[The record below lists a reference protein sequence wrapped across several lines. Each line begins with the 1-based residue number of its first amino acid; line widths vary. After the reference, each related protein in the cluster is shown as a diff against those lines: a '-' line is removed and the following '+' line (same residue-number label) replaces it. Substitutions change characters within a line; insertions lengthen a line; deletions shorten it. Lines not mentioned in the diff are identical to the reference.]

1 MNVTEAFA
9 SYENVR
15 HRLLSAK
22 FNRACRT
29 LPNLDA
35 LTDEIDVFLL
45 DAFGV
50 LNIGDTAIEGV
61 PERVA
66 RLQNA
71 GKRVMIVSNAA
82 GFPHAPTGAQSIGV
96 EVNEKARRG
105 LLWQPG
111 QAKAF
116 EITLSLRSY
125 PESSNGAHALHCNV
139 WF

>member
-71 GKRVMIVSNAA
+71 GKAGYDRVERCRLSTR
-82 GFPHAPTGAQSIGV
+82 PTGAQSIGV